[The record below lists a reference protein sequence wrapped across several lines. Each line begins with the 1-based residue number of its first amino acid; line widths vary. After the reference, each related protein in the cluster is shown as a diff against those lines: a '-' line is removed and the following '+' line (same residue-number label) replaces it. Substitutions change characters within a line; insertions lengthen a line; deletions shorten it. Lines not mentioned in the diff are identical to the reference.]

1 MEKFRKA
8 SIFETC
14 RFVLMI
20 YGLKPVVS
28 FFKIQLFGV
37 FVLVASLL
45 IMNNVLVVSSFTV
58 DIQLVHFIQSYVHQ
72 CYHFLCSL
80 FFFQV
85 QISINFII
93 LIAFQV
99 PFTSHTCFNRMSS
112 RVGSTPA
119 PCPMLWQA
127 KSSWGAKPG

>member
-80 FFFQV
+80 FFF
-85 QISINFII
+85 SGTDFY
-93 LIAFQV
+93 
-99 PFTSHTCFNRMSS
+99 
-112 RVGSTPA
+112 
-119 PCPMLWQA
+119 
-127 KSSWGAKPG
+127 